1 MRLKSIFNITPVT
14 AKSGVCTCS
23 FVFKDFPLSSVF
35 AGKGFSEV
43 ADWLRVQE
51 SLKWALA
58 RGWPL
63 QSFGL
68 VSTGKR
74 NLAHEL
80 NGKKINKSKRIKGC
94 KETKWLF
101 FFSWYRAGLWFRAH
115 GWRESSFVRR
125 ERNSRA
131 RGEVKRELRESDRRG
146 VLGI

>member
-1 MRLKSIFNITPVT
+1 M
-14 AKSGVCTCS
+14 GVGS
-23 FVFKDFPLSSVF
+23 
-35 AGKGFSEV
+35 
-43 ADWLRVQE
+43 WL
-51 SLKWALA
+51 A
-58 RGWPL
+58 L

-68 VSTGKR
+68 VSAGKR

-101 FFSWYRAGLWFRAH
+101 FFSWYQAGLWFRAH

-131 RGEVKRELRESDRRG
+131 RGEVKRGLRECFQGG
-146 VLGI
+146 VLVFKLGFLTPPNGCLDQLDPMLTLGAAL